1 MTGTPRLA
9 TAAWLALL
17 PCAAPAQP
25 QVLDLD
31 PAHCFV
37 HFEVLHFGTST
48 LRGRFGP
55 LAGEVQFDAVAGRGR
70 VGLTIDLNTLD
81 TGLKLLD
88 ARLRQPDLLD
98 VAAQPTAWFVAE
110 RLRFE
115 RGLPVEL
122 TGEFTLRGVG
132 QALTLTAQQVSCR
145 DGRCGGDFEGWLSRS
160 AFGASFGVPLVADR
174 VHLRVQVEGRLRTP
188 PPVPTVTRA
197 ADGQRQPRAAN
208 D

>member
-88 ARLRQPDLLD
+88 GRADAAEWLRRLREAALKDEKGDLLD
-98 VAAQPTAWFVAE
+98 GALKTVAS
-110 RLRFE
+110 LN
-115 RGLPVEL
+115 G
-122 TGEFTLRGVG
+122 
-132 QALTLTAQQVSCR
+132 
-145 DGRCGGDFEGWLSRS
+145 
-160 AFGASFGVPLVADR
+160 
-174 VHLRVQVEGRLRTP
+174 
-188 PPVPTVTRA
+188 
-197 ADGQRQPRAAN
+197 
-208 D
+208 